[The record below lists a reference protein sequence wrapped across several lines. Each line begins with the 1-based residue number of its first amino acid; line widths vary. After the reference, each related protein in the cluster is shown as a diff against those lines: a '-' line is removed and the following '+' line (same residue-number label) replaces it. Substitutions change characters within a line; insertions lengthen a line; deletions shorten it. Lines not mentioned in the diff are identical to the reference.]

1 MASQWGRKET
11 VIWPPQVPVYTI
23 GTMILAVPIVMCL
36 LLGMYFTKPFLAR
49 EYTGDFLK
57 SAAGAQFKMHS
68 SFRLIFLQGGK
79 KAPRVAQHQDFVP
92 GTTILPNG
100 KELSVQLS
108 PSATAEGYTTFVR
121 APERKMADDAL
132 YGWFKAAIFGGDDVL
147 SAYGLAVGEA
157 AVVVIFL
164 LCFAVPLDFKR
175 GKKMKYGRLLR
186 GPVMSAPKQFN
197 TILKGE
203 GLGIRTDEK
212 GVILRLPLRSEAKHV
227 QVMGDTGVGKTTL
240 LIQMLGQI
248 EDRGESAI
256 VYDPAGEY
264 IQRFYRE
271 DRNDIILNPL
281 DARSFYWSPSS
292 ELRTP
297 AEARTIAASLY
308 QPADGKPGEFFTE
321 TPQKIF
327 AHLMKYR
334 PSSQELVSWM
344 SNPDEI
350 DRRVEGTE
358 LEAFIS
364 KEAPDQR
371 QGVLGSLGLI
381 ADSLRLLPT
390 KEQANGKEW
399 SATAWSE
406 KREGWIFL
414 TGTEAE
420 QEALRPLQSL
430 WIDLLILRLLT
441 LPKPGQKRAWFVLDE
456 LATLQKLPQFHSA
469 LTKGRKSDNPIIFG
483 YQGKAQLEVIYGH
496 LAEVMLSQPAS
507 KFVLKTAEPKAAKWA
522 SELIGDIEIERVRET
537 VADGKRAGKSFTMDR
552 QIEPLVMSSEIAG
565 LEDLHAFLKLGNNV
579 TRFSFPHMDRPLI
592 APSFVA
598 RDIPEGDMW
607 LNPLAPAKPK
617 PLAWPVPTAAA
628 PQAATPPVET
638 PQAVTEAASTPPIP
652 KKKKAPPVTPE
663 PPIVPTPL
671 PEKVPAFGPPEMVPA
686 THASSDL

>member
-23 GTMILAVPIVMCL
+23 GTMILAVPITMCL
-36 LLGMYFTKPFLAR
+36 LLGMYLMKPFLAR
-49 EYTGDFLK
+49 EYTGDYLR
-57 SAAGAQFKMHS
+57 SAAGSQFKMHN
-68 SFRLIFLQGGK
+68 SFRLIYVQGGK
-79 KAPRVAQHQDFVP
+79 RAPRVAQPEDFVP
-92 GTTILPNG
+92 GTTTLPNG
-100 KELSVQLS
+100 KVLSVQLS
-108 PSATAEGYTTFVR
+108 PEATAQGYTNFVR
-121 APERKMADDAL
+121 GPERKIADEAL
-132 YGWFKAAIFGGDDVL
+132 YGWFRAAIFGGDDVL
-147 SAYGLAVGEA
+147 TAYGPALAEA
-157 AVVVIFL
+157 GGIVVFL

-197 TILKGE
+197 EILKGK
-203 GLGIRTDEK
+203 GLGIPTNEK
-212 GVILRLPLRSEAKHV
+212 GVIIRLPLEAEAKHV
-227 QVMGDTGVGKTTL
+227 QVMGDTGVGKSTL
-240 LIQMLGQI
+240 LRQMLSQI
-248 EDRGESAI
+248 EDRKESAI
-256 VYDPAGEY
+256 VYDPAGEF

-271 DRNDIILNPL
+271 DRGDVILNPL
-281 DARSFYWSPSS
+281 DARSCYWSPAA
-292 ELRTP
+292 ELRNP

-334 PSSQELVSWM
+334 PSTQDLVAWM

-350 DRRVEGTE
+350 DRRVAGTE
-358 LEAFIS
+358 LESIIS
-364 KEAPDQR
+364 EDAPDQR
-371 QGVLGSLGLI
+371 NGVLGSLGLI

-399 SATAWSE
+399 SATGWAD

-420 QEALRPLQSL
+420 QEALRPLHSL

-456 LATLQKLPQFHSA
+456 LATLQRLPQFHSA

-496 LAEVMLSQPAS
+496 LAEVMLSQPAT
-507 KFVLKTAEPKAAKWA
+507 KFILKTAEPKAAKWA
-522 SELIGDIEIERVRET
+522 SELIGEIEIERVRET

-552 QIEPLVMSSEIAG
+552 QIEPLVMSSEIQG
-565 LEDLHAFLKLGNNV
+565 LEDLHSFMKLGNNV

-592 APSFVA
+592 APPFVP

-607 LNPLAPAKPK
+607 LNPLAPSEPAPK
-617 PLAWPVPTAAA
+617 PPVPAGAATQVPAAETPSVKKKVPVVVTPSRAITASEATV
-628 PQAATPPVET
+628 TPPV
-638 PQAVTEAASTPPIP
+638 PPANIP
-652 KKKKAPPVTPE
+652 V
-663 PPIVPTPL
+663 
-671 PEKVPAFGPPEMVPA
+671 FGPETLPWLSQP
-686 THASSDL
+686 SSDL